1 LSRALAL
8 YEDTM
13 DLPNQI
19 KQHKAESDSYA
30 ILLYHLRDVGIF
42 RNVAENDYGI
52 DFEIEF
58 VEDGRVVGNYIK
70 AQVKASE
77 NLVIRN
83 SDSVPTISGIKQ
95 STLNYWAQLSFKS
108 HVVAYAVDLKTEN
121 IYISKPL
128 FWDVISKIDRSNSTK
143 TIEFLPHQ
151 NSLKSQVPVA
161 KVFTKAYSV
170 FPSLLDEIYNHK
182 LGLKNLKRFAS
193 LYADVFHYDIG
204 SEVENQDDFATFLEV
219 CKVLLVHE
227 NFDNSKFSDEEKKYR
242 YSYQY
247 WCNQSVNSGYDDE
260 VVNFIARKPME
271 VLFPL
276 YLDALQ
282 KYENRVFSGQYF
294 WRHKDPTYLR
304 LVYENIIPT
313 ARDHDGISDLGY
325 DYPRERRNHGLTFH
339 SYCARI

>member
-1 LSRALAL
+1 
-8 YEDTM
+8 M

-42 RNVAENDYGI
+42 RNVTENDYGI

-58 VEDGRVVGNYIK
+58 VEDRRVVGNYIK

-77 NLVIRN
+77 KLVIRN

-151 NSLKSQVPVA
+151 NGLKSQVPVA

-193 LYADVFHYDIG
+193 LYADVFHYDIC
-204 SEVENQDDFATFLEV
+204 SEVESQDDFATFLEV

-242 YSYQY
+242 YSHQY

-294 WRHKDPTYLR
+294 WLHKDPTYLR

-325 DYPRERRNHGLTFH
+325 DYPRERRNHGLTFN
-339 SYCARI
+339 SYCAQI